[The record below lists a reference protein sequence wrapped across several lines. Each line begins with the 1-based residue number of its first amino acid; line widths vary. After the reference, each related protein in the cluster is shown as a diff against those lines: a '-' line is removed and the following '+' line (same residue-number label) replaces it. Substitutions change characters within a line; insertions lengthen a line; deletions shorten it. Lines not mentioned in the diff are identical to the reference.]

1 MNINRQQQISLASV
15 QSKSLTSGAAIAS
28 SNARNMAVSN
38 LNRMSNATNPWRRNM
53 AQQALG
59 HNWVEYQDNLV
70 EQASGQTTERRFFR
84 EALGQVK
91 AAPANLLQK
100 SNLQS
105 ADYSVD
111 PAEPT
116 NEDIY
121 AIGAELFEEVPKG
134 GGEESESLSAEQIGA
149 LERAGRA
156 SRPRQRVK
164 GGWRAELGLP
174 AEISAADAPSYM
186 REALARTSQMMFS
199 PGSISIDEVPSYLLE
214 EQSEQQSM
222 MTRGGIA
229 DALLAYEQGG
239 REFARYRQTTLLQ
252 PELFDEFRAEVRQE
266 PINEARALEQGVQID
281 FGVDDQ
287 TTLKRALG
295 RRRRT
300 PKTLPIAGQAFA
312 ENLFFQQS
320 ADSRDN
326 AFDAGLPSQQYGGA
340 AVAYNRELTIDELM
354 ERGLADIQDY
364 DDRTD
369 FISFANRYPSKNKEQ
384 TLRGFRE
391 EKKMQ
396 RGMVQ
401 GGSVQG
407 SGGFEGR
414 SVKTFSL
421 FD

>member
-15 QSKSLTSGAAIAS
+15 QSKSMTYGAAIAS

-38 LNRMSNATNPWRRNM
+38 LNRMSNATNPWRRNI
-53 AQQALG
+53 AQQTLG
-59 HNWVEYQDNLV
+59 HNWLEYQDNLV
-70 EQASGQTTERRFFR
+70 EQASGQTTERQFFR

-105 ADYSVD
+105 ADYSLD

-121 AIGAELFEEVPKG
+121 AIGAEMFEETPREG
-134 GGEESESLSAEQIGA
+134 GGEESESLTMEQIGA
-149 LERAGRA
+149 LERAGRS
-156 SRPRQRVK
+156 SRPRGGRVR

-174 AEISAADAPSYM
+174 ADVSVLDAPSYM
-186 REALARTSQMMFS
+186 M
-199 PGSISIDEVPSYLLE
+199 G
-214 EQSEQQSM
+214 EQSQQQSM
-222 MTRGGIA
+222 ITRGGIA

-239 REFARYRQTTLLQ
+239 REFAQYRQTTLLQ

-287 TTLKRALG
+287 GTLKRTSALG

-300 PKTLPIAGQAFA
+300 PKTIPIAGQEFA

-320 ADSRDN
+320 VESRDN
-326 AFDAGLPSQQYGGA
+326 AFDAGLPSQQFGGA
-340 AVAYNRELTIDELM
+340 AVSMSRELTIDELM
-354 ERGLADIQDY
+354 EVGLAEIQDY
-364 DDRTD
+364 DERTD
-369 FISFANRYPSKNKEQ
+369 FISFANRFPGRTKEK
-384 TLRGFRE
+384 TLRGFRDE
-391 EKKMQ
+391 QKMK
-396 RGMVQ
+396 RGFVQ
-401 GGSVQG
+401 GGTVQG
-407 SGGFEGR
+407 SGGFEG
-414 SVKTFSL
+414 SAVKTFSL

>member
-15 QSKSLTSGAAIAS
+15 QSKSMTYGAAIAS

-38 LNRMSNATNPWRRNM
+38 LNRMSNATNPWRRNI
-53 AQQALG
+53 AQQTLE
-59 HNWVEYQDNLV
+59 HNWLEYQDNLV
-70 EQASGQTTERRFFR
+70 EQASGQTTERQFFR

-105 ADYSVD
+105 ADYSLD

-134 GGEESESLSAEQIGA
+134 EEGESESLSMEQIGA
-149 LERAGRA
+149 MERAGRV
-156 SRPRQRVK
+156 SRPRGRRVR

-174 AEISAADAPSYM
+174 ADVSVLDAPSYM
-186 REALARTSQMMFS
+186 L
-199 PGSISIDEVPSYLLE
+199 G
-214 EQSEQQSM
+214 EQSQQQSM
-222 MTRGGIA
+222 ITRGGIA

-239 REFARYRQTTLLQ
+239 REFAQFRQTTLLQ

-266 PINEARALEQGVQID
+266 PIYEAEALEQGVQID

-287 TTLKRALG
+287 GTLKRTSALG

-300 PKTLPIAGQAFA
+300 PKTIPIAGQEFA

-320 ADSRDN
+320 VESRDN
-326 AFDAGLPSQQYGGA
+326 AFDAGLPSQQFGGA
-340 AVAYNRELTIDELM
+340 AVSMSRDLTIDELM
-354 ERGLADIQDY
+354 AVGLAEIQDY
-364 DDRTD
+364 DERTD
-369 FISFANRYPSKNKEQ
+369 FISFANRFPGRNKEK
-384 TLRGFRE
+384 TLKGFRDE
-391 EKKMQ
+391 QKM
-396 RGMVQ
+396 RSGVVQ
-401 GGSVQG
+401 GGSFQG
-407 SGGFEGR
+407 VRGFEGGGVR
-414 SVKTFSL
+414 TLTKSEGGFSL
-421 FD
+421 FN